1 MKSLL
6 NLTKGPGKGQPS
18 KKGNFQVTTSKY
30 TKLPQLTQHRIDNVN
45 NPMIS
50 EEIEFAINH

>member
-18 KKGNFQVTTSKY
+18 KEGNFQIINTKN
-30 TKLPQLTQHRIDNVN
+30 TKLPQLTQHGIDNVN
-45 NPMIS
+45 NPIIS
-50 EEIEFAINH
+50 EEIEFAIKP